1 MAFARKEFP
10 RTFGCSG
17 EGGRGV
23 VLLEVA
29 EIDFSLQDLSTGLL
43 NDNQGL
49 EK

>member
-17 EGGRGV
+17 EGGGGV
-23 VLLEVA
+23 VLEVA